1 MRPRLMLIPAMVAA
15 GFLVKDRAAKLA
27 VGAAR
32 AATRKVREA
41 TAQEGSI
48 RMDTAA
54 DWFGAAAKERYGELD
69 AAEPERK
76 K

>member
-1 MRPRLMLIPAMVAA
+1 MRPRLMLIPAMAAA
-15 GFLVKDRAAKLA
+15 GFMVKERAAKLA
-27 VGAAR
+27 VGAAK

-48 RMDTAA
+48 KMDTAG
-54 DWFGAAAKERYGELD
+54 DWFGAAARERYGD
-69 AAEPERK
+69 AVDGEPERK